1 MPPPAPTRGCAPD
14 QARRAASTRPHAIP
28 ALQGMTERNLVMDL
42 PRIFTIRESSHRI
55 HNPLT
60 ADKLAALG
68 ASLHLA
74 PGTRALDLASGSGEM
89 LCTWARDH
97 GITGTGLDISTVFTE
112 QARSRAAELGVA
124 DRVEFIHGDA
134 AGHVADQPVDLAACI
149 GATWIGNGVAGTTEL
164 LDRSLRPGGLML
176 IGEPYWRQTPPDET
190 TGKAC
195 HATSI
200 AEFLLLPELIEQ
212 FQELGYDV
220 VEMMLADQDSWD
232 RYAAAQWLNLRRWLD
247 QNPDDEL
254 APEIR
259 EELTTE
265 PARYARYGREY
276 LSWGV
281 FALMKR

>member
-1 MPPPAPTRGCAPD
+1 M
-14 QARRAASTRPHAIP
+14 
-28 ALQGMTERNLVMDL
+28 
-42 PRIFTIRESSHRI
+42 
-55 HNPLT
+55 
-60 ADKLAALG
+60 AALG

-97 GITGTGLDISTVFTE
+97 GITGTGVDISTVFTE
-112 QARSRAAELGVA
+112 QAQARAAELGVA

-176 IGEPYWRQTPPDET
+176 IGEPYWRQTPTDEKT
-190 TGKAC
+190 AKAC

-200 AEFLLLPELIEQ
+200 ADFLLLPELIEQ

-254 APEIR
+254 AHEVR

>member
-1 MPPPAPTRGCAPD
+1 
-14 QARRAASTRPHAIP
+14 
-28 ALQGMTERNLVMDL
+28 MDL

-74 PGTRALDLASGSGEM
+74 AGTRALDLASGSGEL

-97 GITGTGLDISTVFTE
+97 GIMGTGVDISTVFTARA
-112 QARSRAAELGVA
+112 QARAAELGVA
-124 DRVEFIHGDA
+124 DRVEFVHGDA
-134 AGHVADQPVDLAACI
+134 AGHVADQPVDLAACV
-149 GATWIGNGVAGTTEL
+149 GATWIGDGVAGTIEL

-176 IGEPYWRQTPPDET
+176 IGHPFWRRTPPDEDIA
-190 TGKAC
+190 KAC

-200 AEFLLLPELIEQ
+200 ADFVLLSELIGQ

-254 APEIR
+254 APEVR
-259 EELTTE
+259 EELNTE
-265 PARYARYGREY
+265 PLHYARYGREY